1 MRKPRFTERTRYEN
15 GQKVWHL
22 LPVFTPEP
30 DLTQVRFS
38 SEAQDCG
45 GGAWQYPMTARGR
58 LTQTQTQNIFASQI
72 AGNAAQA
79 ICENSYPAPRF
90 E

>member
-1 MRKPRFTERTRYEN
+1 MREPRFTERTRYEN

-38 SEAQDCG
+38 SEAQDCA

-79 ICENSYPAPRF
+79 NGGSFRPALRF
-90 E
+90 W